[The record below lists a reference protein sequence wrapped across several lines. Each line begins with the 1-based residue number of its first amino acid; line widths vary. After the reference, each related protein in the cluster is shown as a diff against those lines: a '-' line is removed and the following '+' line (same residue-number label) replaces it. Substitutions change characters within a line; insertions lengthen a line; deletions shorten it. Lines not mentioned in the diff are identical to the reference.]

1 MKYMLDTNVCVYIIR
16 NKSPDLLQK
25 LAQHSPSD
33 VCISSITAAEL
44 QYGVQKSS
52 QPVQNQQALD
62 RFLIPLAIIDFG
74 HRAARAYGRIRAD
87 LERSGM
93 SIGALDTLIAS
104 HAMAENLTLVTNN
117 VGEFSRVPGISL
129 VDWSSS

>member
-16 NKSPDLLQK
+16 NKSPKLLQK

-44 QYGVQKSS
+44 QYGVHKSS
-52 QPVQNQQALD
+52 QPDQNQQALD
-62 RFLIPLAIIDFG
+62 QFLIPLAIMDFN
-74 HRAARAYGRIRAD
+74 HRAALEYGRTRAY
-87 LERSGM
+87 LERSGT
-93 SIGALDTLIAS
+93 SIGALDTLIAA
-104 HAMAENLTLVTNN
+104 HALAEGLTLVTSN
-117 VGEFSRVPGISL
+117 VGEFSRVPGLSM